1 MNHYEK
7 FATLHELVSIVLQLT
22 NQVEVKFLEKSC
34 DVWAVVSKIS
44 LETRLLDTPLTGN
57 FERAISFLFWR

>member
-7 FATLHELVSIVLQLT
+7 FATLHELVLIVLQLT
-22 NQVEVKFLEKSC
+22 NQVELKFLEKSC

-44 LETRLLDTPLTGN
+44 LETRLLDKPFDWKL
-57 FERAISFLFWR
+57 